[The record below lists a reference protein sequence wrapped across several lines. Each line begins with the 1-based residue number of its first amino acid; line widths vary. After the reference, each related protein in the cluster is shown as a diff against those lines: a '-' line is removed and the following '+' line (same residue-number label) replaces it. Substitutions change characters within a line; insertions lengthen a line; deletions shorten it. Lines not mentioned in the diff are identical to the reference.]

1 MSIDYSDMAFPKP
14 KRKKKKKGHQR
25 ASGRP
30 KKLWSIFT
38 EDMDHC
44 MYTGVYGVE
53 RHHIFSH
60 TSREIELSEDYGFV
74 APLRPDLHPNGTR
87 AGENASKVDRYLRK
101 RCKEYYLQHYGT
113 EEQFRQEFHYVS
125 KG

>member
-1 MSIDYSDMAFPKP
+1 MAFPKP

-60 TSREIELSEDYGFV
+60 TSREIELSEDYGFI
-74 APLRPDLHPNGTR
+74 APR
-87 AGENASKVDRYLRK
+87 DRICIQTEQGQGRMLRK
-101 RCKEYYLQHYGT
+101 LT
-113 EEQFRQEFHYVS
+113 DT
-125 KG
+125 

>member
-1 MSIDYSDMAFPKP
+1 
-14 KRKKKKKGHQR
+14 
-25 ASGRP
+25 
-30 KKLWSIFT
+30 
-38 EDMDHC
+38 
-44 MYTGVYGVE
+44 MYTGIYGVE

-60 TSREIELSEDYGFV
+60 TSKEIELSEDYGFI

-87 AGENASKVDRYLRK
+87 AGKNASKVDRYLRK

>member
-1 MSIDYSDMAFPKP
+1 
-14 KRKKKKKGHQR
+14 
-25 ASGRP
+25 
-30 KKLWSIFT
+30 
-38 EDMDHC
+38 

-60 TSREIELSEDYGFV
+60 TSKEIELSEDYGFI
-74 APLRPDLHPNGTR
+74 APLRPDLHPNGTK
-87 AGENASKVDRYLRK
+87 ASKQAVRVDRDLRK

-113 EEQFRQEFHYVS
+113 EEQFRQEFYYVS

>member
-1 MSIDYSDMAFPKP
+1 
-14 KRKKKKKGHQR
+14 
-25 ASGRP
+25 
-30 KKLWSIFT
+30 
-38 EDMDHC
+38 

-60 TSREIELSEDYGFV
+60 TSKEIELSEDYGFI
-74 APLRPDLHPNGTR
+74 APLRPDLHPN
-87 AGENASKVDRYLRK
+87 
-101 RCKEYYLQHYGT
+101 GT